1 MFARSPL
8 LGGCPRDTKTFVLLA
23 LLMLGA
29 SAYAQ
34 TMPEP
39 RTVRINDRVYVLLG
53 PIQHANKNNQGYMIN
68 STVIIGDKGV
78 ILVDSGGTHEVG
90 HHIAKAIRRITP
102 KPVSHVINTHHH
114 GDHYLG
120 NSAFGGASIISSEK
134 CRAMVVETGD
144 AWLELMEQLV
154 GRSFPDTKPI
164 AAGVTYP
171 EGSKTELMLHGI
183 RLVFWVPKGSHT
195 VGDMLVYL
203 PQDKVLVSGDV
214 VVNGTVPVM
223 QDASIKNWIGTLG
236 EIQELDVDTFVPG
249 HGDLMTMSDVK
260 ALHRAI
266 IRFYSGVK
274 AGYDK
279 GFGESEI
286 RKSLDIAD
294 WGKLE
299 REYVIGRNINRAY
312 LEIENDSFD
321 Q

>member
-1 MFARSPL
+1 MMR
-8 LGGCPRDTKTFVLLA
+8 KTFVLLA
-23 LLMLGA
+23 LLILGA

-39 RTVRINDRVYVLLG
+39 RTVRINDRVHVLLG
-53 PIQHANKNNQGYMIN
+53 PIQHANKDNQGYMIN
-68 STVIIGDKGV
+68 STVIVGDKGV
-78 ILVDSGGTHEVG
+78 IRVDSGGTHDVG
-90 HHIAKAIRRITP
+90 RHIAKAISRITP
-102 KPVSHVINTHHH
+102 KPVSHVINTHPH

-120 NSAFGGASIISSEK
+120 NSAFGGATIISSEK

-171 EGSKTELMLHGI
+171 EGSMTEIILHGI

-203 PQDKVLVSGDV
+203 PQDKVLVTGDV
-214 VVNGTVPVM
+214 VVNGIVPVM

-236 EIQELDVDTFVPG
+236 EIQELDVNTFVPG
-249 HGDLMTMSDVK
+249 HGGLMTMSDVK

-279 GFGESEI
+279 GFGESDI

-294 WGKLE
+294 WEKLE
-299 REYVIGRNINRAY
+299 RAYVIGRNINRAY
-312 LEIENDSFD
+312 LEIENDSFG